1 MADIDDVKKKIT
13 ETMTNLD
20 IVSLRSDVTLSK
32 PPGLRSASEKI
43 GKRRYVFIWR
53 DGSGDVSCVSTIDL
67 VLIDPQS
74 VGKRTH
80 DLMNTVNAKKRWKTI
95 CWRVNKYL
103 K

>member
-1 MADIDDVKKKIT
+1 MRHAYA
-13 ETMTNLD
+13 LC
-20 IVSLRSDVTLSK
+20 
-32 PPGLRSASEKI
+32 
-43 GKRRYVFIWR
+43 RRDNFDTICQLKER
-53 DGSGDVSCVSTIDL
+53 AITIDL

-80 DLMNTVNAKKRWKTI
+80 DLMDTVNAKKRWKTI

>member
-1 MADIDDVKKKIT
+1 MRRLKEQIRRK
-13 ETMTNLD
+13 
-20 IVSLRSDVTLSK
+20 RPGLSK
-32 PPGLRSASEKI
+32 ENSWILFHDNAPSSRAIIVNEFLTKHSTNTIEQPLYSPDMAL
-43 GKRRYVFIWR
+43 
-53 DGSGDVSCVSTIDL
+53 TIDL

-80 DLMNTVNAKKRWKTI
+80 DLMDTVNAKKRWKTI

>member
-1 MADIDDVKKKIT
+1 MGSQQLLTALDQYLETRNATDAAILMENEAGMEIFIDI
-13 ETMTNLD
+13 
-20 IVSLRSDVTLSK
+20 LS
-32 PPGLRSASEKI
+32 PA
-43 GKRRYVFIWR
+43 
-53 DGSGDVSCVSTIDL
+53 IDL

-80 DLMNTVNAKKRWKTI
+80 DLMDTVNAKKRWKTI